1 MRFSAFASLALTL
14 AVAVG
19 AIPTPVPN
27 TDEIAA
33 REDSLTGSSSSSTLS
48 AAVHNLEAATE
59 ARDIAAKYNPS
70 KITLTFPK
78 TLAKGSI
85 PQNQR
90 EAATDLGKKAM
101 FQAGVK
107 VGTLVFGWHS
117 ENTEDPIEHFTI
129 NPSSPDDKAKL
140 GKIHVHR
147 DGSWTQGLGG
157 LKAHGDGKV

>member
-14 AVAVG
+14 AVAVR
-19 AIPTPVPN
+19 AIPTPVPA

-33 REDSLTGSSSSSTLS
+33 REDSLTDRSSTLS
-48 AAVHNLEAATE
+48 AVHNLEAATE

-78 TLAKGSI
+78 TLSKGSI
-85 PQNQR
+85 PQKER
-90 EAATDLGKKAM
+90 EAATDLGKRAM

-129 NPSSPDDKAKL
+129 DPSSPDDKAKL

-147 DGSWTQGLGG
+147 DGSWTQGPGG
-157 LKAHGDGKV
+157 LSAHGDGKV